1 MTADGRLAEAL
12 HLSQGPLKPDHDTCL
27 CREDAIRIADTE
39 PGASLLASAELGD
52 FLLEYANGYSR
63 EGMSDAASLLADAAV
78 GRAFNAVGIRF
89 SVADLRTALAELG
102 SAGNLAEGIVMVA
115 ARAAA
120 EALDAAALGDD
131 DDA

>member
-1 MTADGRLAEAL
+1 MTDKDPDPRLAEAL

-27 CREDAIRIADTE
+27 CREDATRIAATE
-39 PGASLLASAELGD
+39 PG
-52 FLLEYANGYSR
+52 
-63 EGMSDAASLLADAAV
+63 ASLLADAAV

-89 SVADLRTALAELG
+89 SAADLRTALAELG

-131 DDA
+131 R